1 MAGIALVDP
10 TRWEHGT
17 RARYVAAR
25 CRCDD
30 CRRANREYAH
40 RAALRVARGGAD
52 PLVLADAARAHLL
65 ELAKAD
71 VGRRAVAAASDVSAT
86 VLQGVQ
92 SGRKAQIRRST
103 ETRILAVDTSARSD
117 YSRVPAGPTK
127 AALKKL
133 RTLGVTKTTISE
145 RLIGRKHPTQLGG
158 TKRVLASTE
167 HAVEKLLRQQLESV
181 EAEDALC
188 GFCEECDAKHTR
200 AKRQRILRHDEDRTP
215 ERLLEDWP
223 HWWPSTPAGRALLKR
238 DLATLVRGKTLRD
251 ADE

>member
-10 TRWEHGT
+10 ARYEHGT

-30 CRRANREYAH
+30 CRRANREYAQK
-40 RAALRVARGGAD
+40 AALRVVRGGAD
-52 PLVLADAARAHLL
+52 PLVLADAARTHLL
-65 ELAKAD
+65 DLSKAD

-86 VLQGVQ
+86 VLQGVR

-103 ETRILAVDTSARSD
+103 ETRILAVDASARSD
-117 YSRVPAGPTK
+117 HSRVSAGPTK
-127 AALKKL
+127 AALRKL
-133 RTLGVTKTTISE
+133 RTLGVTKTAISE
-145 RLIGRKHPTQLGG
+145 HLLGRRHPTQLGG
-158 TKRVLASTE
+158 TKTVLASTE
-167 HAVEKLLRQQLESV
+167 HAVENLLREQLESV

-200 AKRQRILRHDEDRTP
+200 AKRQRILRHAEDRTP
-215 ERLLEDWP
+215 GRLLEDWP

-251 ADE
+251 VDE

>member
-1 MAGIALVDP
+1 MAGIALIDP

-30 CRRANREYAH
+30 CRRANREYAQT
-40 RAALRVARGGAD
+40 AALRTARGGAD
-52 PLVLADAARAHLL
+52 PLVPTDAARAHLL
-65 ELAKAD
+65 ELSKAD
-71 VGRRAVAAASDVSAT
+71 VGRRAVSAASDVSDTILRNVRA
-86 VLQGVQ
+86 
-92 SGRKAQIRRST
+92 GRKTQIRRST
-103 ETRILAVDTSARSD
+103 EKRILAVDTSARSD
-117 YSRVPAGPTK
+117 HSRVPAGPTK

-167 HAVEKLLRQQLESV
+167 HAVEKLLREQIESV

-200 AKRQRILRHDEDRTP
+200 AKRQRILRHAKDRTP
-215 ERLLEDWP
+215 ERLFEDWP

>member
-1 MAGIALVDP
+1 MAGIAQVDP
-10 TRWEHGT
+10 ERYAHGT
-17 RARYVAAR
+17 RARYVGGK

-52 PLVLADAARAHLL
+52 PLVPADAARMHLL
-65 ELAKAD
+65 ELAKLD
-71 VGRRAVAAASDVSAT
+71 VGRRAVAAASDVSDT
-86 VLQGVQ
+86 VLQLVR

-103 ETRILAVDTSARSD
+103 EKRILEVDASARSD
-117 YSRVPAGPTK
+117 HARVPAGPTK

-133 RTLGVTKTTISE
+133 RSLGMTKTAISV
-145 RLIGRKHPTQLGG
+145 RLTGTEKPTQLGN
-158 TKRVLASTE
+158 TKRVLVSTAHE
-167 HAVEKLLRQQLESV
+167 VEKLLREQV
-181 EAEDALC
+181 EAAELSEKLC
-188 GFCEECDAKHTR
+188 GFCDECDFAHTAAR
-200 AKRQRILRHDEDRTP
+200 RQRILRHAEDRTP

-223 HWWPSTPAGRALLKR
+223 HWWPSTLAGRALLKR